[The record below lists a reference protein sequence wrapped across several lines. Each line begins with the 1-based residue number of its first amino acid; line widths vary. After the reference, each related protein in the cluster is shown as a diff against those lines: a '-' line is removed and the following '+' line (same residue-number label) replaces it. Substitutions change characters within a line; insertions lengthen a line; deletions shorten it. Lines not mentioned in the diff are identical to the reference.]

1 MMRYSFARRSRLAGV
16 VALSLLAT
24 GAGGGLGGCES
35 GGLGGMLGG
44 SSALEALSPAIKDAA
59 NSYLGNL
66 TSLTDAMK
74 NIRGYQDAI
83 NFAQKAE
90 PMVSQLSSSYQ
101 TLSATGGTDRSNL
114 LAAFGPKFDKANSG
128 FTSQL
133 GQLKGSSTAGSIAGP
148 VLDRVRLF
156 K

>member
-1 MMRYSFARRSRLAGV
+1 MMHPSFARCSRVASV
-16 VALSLLAT
+16 VAFSLLVL
-24 GAGGGLGGCES
+24 GAGGGLGGCQG

-44 SSALEALSPAIKDAA
+44 SSAMDALSPAIKDAA
-59 NSYLGNL
+59 NSYLGSL

-74 NIRGYQDAI
+74 NIRGYQDAL
-83 NFAQKAE
+83 NFVQKAE

-101 TLSATGGTDRSNL
+101 TLAATGGTDRSNL